1 MRLTI
6 PMLSGLMLVLSCGI
20 ANAAPKD
27 ELHDAFVKFLQV
39 KSFRATITDLK
50 KGEQVSSMEFV
61 APDRFRM
68 KTADGMSQLI
78 IGDAMYM
85 DMNGQM
91 MRMPVPGVAKL
102 TSQYRNEA
110 FLRQAT
116 YVAVNDYEGKVH
128 EQKTGRSLDDIARG
142 VKGLVYTQ
150 GSKGSLIF
158 AGGQRHEIPCVK
170 ADEVVDPTGCGDA
183 YRAGLLY
190 GISRGWDWPSTG
202 RLGSLLGA
210 IKIGYRGAQNHAP
223 SQAEL
228 ETRFRAAFG
237 YSPWKG

>member
-1 MRLTI
+1 MSWIGMILRTLGPLTIATKRKTMRLTI
-6 PMLSGLMLVLSCGI
+6 SLLSGLMLVLSCGI

-27 ELHDAFVKFLQV
+27 ELHDAFVKFLLV

-102 TSQYRNEA
+102 TAQYRNEA
-110 FLRQAT
+110 FLRQVEGGMNVQALPDE
-116 YVAVNDYEGKVH
+116 AVDGEPAKVY
-128 EQKTGRSLDDIARG
+128 A
-142 VKGLVYTQ
+142 YTVT
-150 GSKGSLIF
+150 
-158 AGGQRHEIPCVK
+158 EPVK
-170 ADEVVDPTGCGDA
+170 ADAKTWVSRSSGLPIQTDSSGKFMGVKSTTRVRYSGFDDPSI
-183 YRAGLLY
+183 R
-190 GISRGWDWPSTG
+190 I
-202 RLGSLLGA
+202 
-210 IKIGYRGAQNHAP
+210 
-223 SQAEL
+223 E
-228 ETRFRAAFG
+228 
-237 YSPWKG
+237 SP